1 MDWSILLFAVFL
13 FSGINATSE
22 NTDSGTI
29 LGCDPKQ
36 STNNQGFDITYYGYP
51 MVDRNGKGQC
61 FTYDT
66 SYKESWYQQGGYQ
79 TYGSGE
85 IGSSH
90 GVNDLTFRYAPP
102 SGCSRPVKG
111 TLPSNFNYDTPIT
124 LTNFSMLITGYF
136 YASKTGEYQFIL
148 NYIDDLS
155 FLNIGAGRAFDCCEQ
170 RASVANPGPFDLSVT
185 WPQTDN
191 TATVTLLG
199 GYYYPI
205 RIFFVNRLGPAGL
218 TVSFKDPDGVLHS
231 TFDGYIYS
239 IPDGQPCPVPVVTTT
254 LPWTGTVTTTFTT
267 LTTITGQNGGT
278 SPGNLVVVE
287 TPEVQT
293 ATTVFTPWTGTTTAT
308 IATDLT
314 TTTGADGVPTVK
326 TIYHVETP
334 EVQTATTVF
343 TPWTGVSTVTIATDL
358 TTTTGADGVET
369 VLTTYLVE
377 TPGTGS
383 ATTVNTPWTGTFT
396 STYST
401 EIVSTT
407 GIDGVETV
415 LTTYLVETPGTGS
428 ASTINTP
435 WTGTFTSTY
444 STEIVSTTGIDG

>member
-1 MDWSILLFAVFL
+1 MNTMDWSILLFAVFL

-79 TYGSGE
+79 TYGGGE

-90 GVNDLTFRYAPP
+90 GVTDLTFRYAPP

-231 TFDGYIYS
+231 TFDGYI
-239 IPDGQPCPVPVVTTT
+239 
-254 LPWTGTVTTTFTT
+254 
-267 LTTITGQNGGT
+267 
-278 SPGNLVVVE
+278 
-287 TPEVQT
+287 
-293 ATTVFTPWTGTTTAT
+293 
-308 IATDLT
+308 
-314 TTTGADGVPTVK
+314 
-326 TIYHVETP
+326 
-334 EVQTATTVF
+334 
-343 TPWTGVSTVTIATDL
+343 
-358 TTTTGADGVET
+358 
-369 VLTTYLVE
+369 
-377 TPGTGS
+377 
-383 ATTVNTPWTGTFT
+383 
-396 STYST
+396 
-401 EIVSTT
+401 
-407 GIDGVETV
+407 
-415 LTTYLVETPGTGS
+415 
-428 ASTINTP
+428 
-435 WTGTFTSTY
+435 
-444 STEIVSTTGIDG
+444 